1 MTLRSPLGRAL
12 GLGSAK
18 SGFHHWWG
26 QRLSAAALAPLGLWF
41 VFSIVGLSSTD
52 YWAVAAWVGDPLHAI
67 LLILLL
73 LTLVYHSALG
83 VQVVIED
90 YVSHGTARVAALV
103 LVRFLHVA
111 LAVAGAYSVVTLS
124 VGGQA

>member
-1 MTLRSPLGRAL
+1 MALRSPLGRAL

-18 SGFHHWWG
+18 SGYGHWWG

-41 VFSIVGLSSTD
+41 VASLVGLASTD
-52 YWAVAAWVGDPLHAI
+52 YWAVAAWVGEPRHAI

-73 LTLVYHSALG
+73 AALLYHSSLG

-90 YVSHGTARVAALV
+90 YVHHGPAKVIALV
-103 LVRFLHVA
+103 LSKFLHAA
-111 LAVAGAYSVVTLS
+111 LAVAGIYSVVTLS

>member
-1 MTLRSPLGRAL
+1 MSLRSPLGQVL

-18 SGFHHWWG
+18 SGHQHWWG
-26 QRLSAAALAPLGLWF
+26 QRLSATALVPLGLWF
-41 VFSIVGLSSTD
+41 VFSVVGLASTD
-52 YWAVAAWVGDPLHAI
+52 YWAVAAWVGEPLHAI

-73 LTLVYHSALG
+73 VTLLYHSALG

-90 YVSHGTARVAALV
+90 YVHHAPARVIVLV
-103 LVRFLHVA
+103 LVQFIHIA
-111 LAVAGAYSVVTLS
+111 LAVAGIYSVVTLS

>member
-12 GLGSAK
+12 GHGSAK

-90 YVSHGTARVAALV
+90 YVAHGTARVAALV